1 MVAYRF
7 VATSCYTTY
16 FTHNN
21 EDATYQEKFVD
32 VNFSILVDV
41 NFTENLMK
49 LVLGY
54 FLSSFLSNTSPY
66 TIWFYEQ
73 YDYTGWAK
81 KWGHRL
87 MTIILS
93 DLDRLKNYWKIPW

>member
-1 MVAYRF
+1 LD
-7 VATSCYTTY
+7 CKY
-16 FTHNN
+16 FKHNN

-49 LVLGY
+49 LVFGY
-54 FLSSFLSNTSPY
+54 FLSSFLSNISPY

-81 KWGHRL
+81 KVRPQTHDHNSL
-87 MTIILS
+87 IS
-93 DLDRLKNYWKIPW
+93 

>member
-1 MVAYRF
+1 MLNEAHARIRTLCLAWPYVPRKWLKPVVAYRF
-7 VATSCYTTY
+7 ATTSCYTTY
-16 FTHNN
+16 FKHNN

-54 FLSSFLSNTSPY
+54 FLSSFLSN
-66 TIWFYEQ
+66 I
-73 YDYTGWAK
+73 
-81 KWGHRL
+81 
-87 MTIILS
+87 
-93 DLDRLKNYWKIPW
+93 